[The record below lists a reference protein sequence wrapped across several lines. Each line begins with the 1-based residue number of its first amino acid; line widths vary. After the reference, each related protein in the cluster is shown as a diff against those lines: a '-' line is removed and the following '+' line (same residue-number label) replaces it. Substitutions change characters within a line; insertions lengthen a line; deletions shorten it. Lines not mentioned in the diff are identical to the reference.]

1 MRCAAAAAVAL
12 LAAVM
17 SVSVVLHA
25 GARRPLAKP
34 PRAAALQKTDTW
46 PPTPQAKG
54 GANLTAILTLD
65 GPLAF
70 RTFLG
75 YLQQTNLVEVFQN
88 QACLTDQGIT
98 IFVPV
103 DKAFAAV
110 KPSVRSRNLLLFSSR
125 CCHPP
130 GGHAAALHHTCRT

>member
-1 MRCAAAAAVAL
+1 MRCCTAAVAL

-25 GARRPLAKP
+25 GAHRPLAKL
-34 PRAAALQKTDTW
+34 PRPRGTALQRTDTW

-65 GPLAF
+65 GPF

-75 YLQQTNLVEVFQN
+75 YLQQTKLVEVFQN

-103 DKAFAAV
+103 DRAFAAV
-110 KPSVRSRNLLLFSSR
+110 KPSVRSRSLLGVFVQYN
-125 CCHPP
+125 
-130 GGHAAALHHTCRT
+130 CRSIQDRFAC

>member
-1 MRCAAAAAVAL
+1 MRCCAAAVAL

-65 GPLAF
+65 GPF

-103 DKAFAAV
+103 DRAFAAV
-110 KPSVRSRNLLLFSSR
+110 KPSVRSRSLLGVFVQYN
-125 CCHPP
+125 
-130 GGHAAALHHTCRT
+130 CRSIQDRFAC